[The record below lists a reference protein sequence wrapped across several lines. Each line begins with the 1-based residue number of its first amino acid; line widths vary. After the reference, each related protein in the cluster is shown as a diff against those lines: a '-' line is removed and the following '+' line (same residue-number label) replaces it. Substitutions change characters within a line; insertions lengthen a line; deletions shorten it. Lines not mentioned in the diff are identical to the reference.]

1 MGAGVVASR
10 WGESVTRSDRVPRR
24 LRGGVLAVVALL
36 LGSFVHAGGGV
47 ISYPAVFVPLAAL
60 TAVVGAVLS
69 GDGLRPLRVI
79 GVLGC
84 SLLAMRA
91 LLILADHRV
100 PHFGLSTA
108 LVIVGQAAAV
118 VAIALPLA
126 HADTLLVRLGAA
138 LTAVLPIRWLLTAPA
153 PVPGRVVALPVLPGS
168 AMRCLAALLV
178 RACPHRG
185 PPRTS

>member
-1 MGAGVVASR
+1 MHAGVLASQWVGSR
-10 WGESVTRSDRVPRR
+10 TRSDRVPRR

-36 LGSFVHAGGGV
+36 LGSFVHTGGGV
-47 ISYPAVFVPLAAL
+47 LSHPAVFVPLAAL
-60 TAVVGAVLS
+60 TAVVGVALS
-69 GDGLRPLRVI
+69 GDGLRPLPVI

-84 SLLAMRA
+84 SLLAMRV
-91 LLILADHRV
+91 LLVLTDHRDL
-100 PHFGLSTA
+100 HFGLSTA
-108 LVIVGQAAAV
+108 IVIVGQAAAV

-138 LTAVLPIRWLLTAPA
+138 LTAVLPIRWLLSAPA
-153 PVPGRVVALPVLPGS
+153 PTPCPVAALPIRPGS
-168 AMRCLAALLV
+168 AMRWLAALLV